1 MAHTFIYHQTLVRRP
16 ISFLRVRGRSC
27 KNDNFRRIFASAAAS
42 AMKYR
47 LRRPRSLARRG
58 GGLRRPGSHIM
69 RYDVRWFLGISELE
83 EQEQHEEANK
93 RGGGG
98 ALLAHSDVVVP
109 ESCFYSVLCV

>member
-1 MAHTFIYHQTLVRRP
+1 
-16 ISFLRVRGRSC
+16 
-27 KNDNFRRIFASAAAS
+27 
-42 AMKYR
+42 
-47 LRRPRSLARRG
+47 
-58 GGLRRPGSHIM
+58 M